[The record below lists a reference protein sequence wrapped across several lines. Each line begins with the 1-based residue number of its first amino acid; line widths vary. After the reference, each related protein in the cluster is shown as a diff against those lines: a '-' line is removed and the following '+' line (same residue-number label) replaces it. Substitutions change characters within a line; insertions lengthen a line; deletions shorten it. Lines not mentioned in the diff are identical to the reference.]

1 MGLFNKIEVYM
12 KQKLIEA
19 YLAIRKFSSRIIYEF
34 VKVPEDK
41 LPQKWDE
48 IKKLPMYE
56 FSKVLGKYE
65 YKSDPFGGA
74 IDYSPRNPNSF
85 FVDKKNGRD
94 CDDWAR
100 MWFWW
105 CIENGK
111 TPVYEVA
118 ICEKTNL
125 VASHMVCIFEEQGEF
140 FLLDYTPVGRF
151 KTMEECALHNN
162 VGIKDPIVAIYRKA
176 V

>member
-1 MGLFNKIEVYM
+1 M
-12 KQKLIEA
+12 KKNIIKT

-34 VKVPEDK
+34 VKTPEDK
-41 LPQKWDE
+41 LPQKWNE
-48 IKKLPMYE
+48 IKNLSMYE
-56 FSKVLGKYE
+56 FSKVLNKFE
-65 YKSDPFGGA
+65 YKSDHFGGA
-74 IDYSPRNPNSF
+74 LDHSPRNPNEF

-118 ICEKTNL
+118 ICEKSNIIK
-125 VASHMVCIFEEQGEF
+125 AHIVCIFEEQGEF
-140 FLLDYTPVGRF
+140 FLLDYTPISKF
-151 KTMEECALHNN
+151 KTIEECAKHNV
-162 VGIKDPIVAIYRKA
+162 VGIKDPIVVIYRKA
-176 V
+176 I